1 MAVLEDVPGIE
12 VVVQVA
18 GRDAIEYEDPN
29 ASERETRDATCPTST
44 KYIECI
50 DGAEFSIRTTITN
63 AYQWG
68 HNKNGVDLR
77 LRVDGNAI
85 YGSVLMARDMING
98 VVTKIKKGQKSYCTR
113 INKWVLQRFK
123 FSAVDVVDD
132 SKKDRIEDDIKI
144 AKHLGLIEVRIFRC
158 IPLGSRPAAM
168 MRPTFKQGDK
178 LELAEK
184 SLKGKAISHGT
195 SLSSRECVPAPRP
208 CKVMYPDGLN
218 NPIAVFQFHYRSRG
232 MTDKY
237 ELNQNGIYMANFPD
251 ALKREM
257 VIPRTPSPGPGLKRE
272 VTQMSRAELE
282 QLARERLDQL
292 KSIENIKEERKP
304 AIKREFGGII
314 DLSEEVKQPI
324 KFSRPVLMVPN
335 EVIDLTDD

>member
-63 AYQWG
+63 GYQWG
-68 HNKNGVDLR
+68 HSKSAVELR
-77 LRVDGNAI
+77 FRIDGNAI
-85 YGSVLMARDMING
+85 DGSVLMTKDMING
-98 VVTKIKKGQKSYCTR
+98 VVTKIKEGQKSYCTQ
-113 INKWVLQRFK
+113 INKWVLQKFK

-132 SKKDRIEDDIKI
+132 SKKERIEDDIKI
-144 AKHLGLIEVRIFRC
+144 ARHLGLIEVRIFRC
-158 IPLGSRPAAM
+158 IHLHLGRQPPTLR
-168 MRPTFKQGDK
+168 RPTLKQGDK

-195 SLSSRECVPAPRP
+195 SLSSRKCVPAPNT
-208 CKVMYPDGLN
+208 CKVRYPDGLN
-218 NPIAVFQFHYRSRG
+218 KPVAVFQFHYRSR
-232 MTDKY
+232 
-237 ELNQNGIYMANFPD
+237 D

>member
-29 ASERETRDATCPTST
+29 ASERETRGATCPTST

-68 HNKNGVDLR
+68 HHSKSAVKLR
-77 LRVDGNAI
+77 FRMDGNAI
-85 YGSVLMARDMING
+85 DGSVLKAKDMING
-98 VVTKIKKGQKSYCTR
+98 AVTKIKEGQKSYCTQ

-123 FSAVDVVDD
+123 FSAVDV
-132 SKKDRIEDDIKI
+132 
-144 AKHLGLIEVRIFRC
+144 
-158 IPLGSRPAAM
+158 
-168 MRPTFKQGDK
+168 
-178 LELAEK
+178 
-184 SLKGKAISHGT
+184 
-195 SLSSRECVPAPRP
+195 
-208 CKVMYPDGLN
+208 
-218 NPIAVFQFHYRSRG
+218 
-232 MTDKY
+232 
-237 ELNQNGIYMANFPD
+237 D

-272 VTQMSRAELE
+272 VAQMSRAELE

-292 KSIENIKEERKP
+292 ESNENIKEECKP